1 MILLKKIKIGKV
13 RVLIIVYIIAQFL
26 LVFFIYFKNY

>member
-1 MILLKKIKIGKV
+1 MILLEKIKIGKV

-26 LVFFIYFKNY
+26 LVFFIYLKNY